1 MESIRGSVKGIAVAE
16 YRLGKFTWTCRMSN
30 GFYCATFHNGRQTSQ
45 TYYSKDK
52 AEINDLIKRQLAEGF
67 KRVH

>member
-1 MESIRGSVKGIAVAE
+1 MESFRGSVTGLAVAI
-16 YRLGKFTWTCRMSN
+16 YCKGKFTWTCRISN

-52 AEINDLIKRQLAEGF
+52 QEINNLILKEIRNGF
-67 KRVH
+67 QKV